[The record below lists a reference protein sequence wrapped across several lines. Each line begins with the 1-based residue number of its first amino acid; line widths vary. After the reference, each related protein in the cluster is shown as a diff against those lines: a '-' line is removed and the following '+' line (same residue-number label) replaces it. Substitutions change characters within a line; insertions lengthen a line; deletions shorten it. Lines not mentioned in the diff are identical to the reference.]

1 MKGLKAGSS
10 SAGGGISPSK
20 KYIFK
25 DGELFV
31 GMNAYAYKPS
41 SISGSTM
48 NGTISITNNLLQL
61 SQNSGNYGTSSYITT
76 AIDVT
81 NVNSIK
87 FTVDSDNSYVNYF
100 YSCITDSIKADYTS
114 IGRITVTTPRTGTT
128 WAVDT
133 SSLTGNKYFVFII
146 QSANSYQNIV
156 NIREI
161 ELL

>member
-1 MKGLKAGSS
+1 MEI
-10 SAGGGISPSK
+10 AGGGISPTNR
-20 KYIFK
+20 YIFK

-31 GMNAYAYKPS
+31 GMNAYAWKPS
-41 SISGSTM
+41 GYSSYVV
-48 NGTISITNNLLQL
+48 NGTLSITNNLLQL
-61 SQNSGNYGTSSYITT
+61 SQNSGNYGNTSFITT

-87 FTVDSDNSYVNYF
+87 FTVDSDNNYVNYF
-100 YSCITDSIKADYTS
+100 YAGMTDNVKADYTPL
-114 IGRITVTTPRTGTT
+114 GMITVLGPRAGTT

-146 QSANSYQNIV
+146 RSENNYQNIV